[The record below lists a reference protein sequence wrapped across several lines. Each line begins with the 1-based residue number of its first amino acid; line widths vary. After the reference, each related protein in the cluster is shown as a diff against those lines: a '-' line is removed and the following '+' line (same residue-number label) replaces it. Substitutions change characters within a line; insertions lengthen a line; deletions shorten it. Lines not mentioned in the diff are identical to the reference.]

1 MPDGK
6 EDILAQKLDTLIR
19 LQAFG
24 LVSRFESQKEKILFL
39 RKVGMQN
46 KEIADLLGTSA
57 NTVNVTIV
65 KAKKTEQKKSTSK
78 EEANGEG
85 E

>member
-1 MPDGK
+1 MPDSK

-65 KAKKTEQKKSTSK
+65 KAKKAEQKKSPTK
-78 EEANGEG
+78 DEGDGEG